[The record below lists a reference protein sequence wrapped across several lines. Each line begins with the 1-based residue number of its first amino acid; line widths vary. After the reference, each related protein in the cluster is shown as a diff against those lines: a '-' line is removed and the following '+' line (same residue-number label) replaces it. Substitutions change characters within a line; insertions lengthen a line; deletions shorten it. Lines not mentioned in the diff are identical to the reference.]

1 MIGAVAV
8 IIAAVIGGI
17 FTAYSKTNGSD
28 RKGSSVSAGTEGGAS
43 ASGEMD
49 EKHPP
54 DHPTRRGVTP
64 TSPKPSP
71 TVSEGEKPT
80 SPSSAPPSSAS
91 PSSAARWKG
100 TVTLP
105 LTLNANSDVGADFDG
120 KDPGR
125 LVGVDDDLRGDYSA
139 SAAVMVM
146 TGRAAEAPGDAGDLR
161 RSDCERRLPSGVARN
176 PVWVPLTR
184 SNGVSGTYCFTTTEG
199 RIAAFSMVS
208 ADLPLPDS
216 VTIKVVLWE

>member
-8 IIAAVIGGI
+8 IIAAVIGAI
-17 FTAYSKTNGSD
+17 FSPSSKSNGSGNKD
-28 RKGSSVSAGTEGGAS
+28 SSVSAGAQGGTSAS
-43 ASGEMD
+43 AEASEKSTPD
-49 EKHPP
+49 E
-54 DHPTRRGVTP
+54 PTRAGVTP
-64 TSPKPSP
+64 TTPKPTPS
-71 TVSEGEKPT
+71 VSGGEK
-80 SPSSAPPSSAS
+80 SMPPSSK
-91 PSSAARWKG
+91 ARWKG

-161 RSDCERRLPSGVARN
+161 RSDCEKRLPPGVTQN
-176 PVWVPLTR
+176 PVSVPLTR

-199 RIAAFSMVS
+199 RTAAFSMVS
-208 ADLPLPDS
+208 ANLPLPDA